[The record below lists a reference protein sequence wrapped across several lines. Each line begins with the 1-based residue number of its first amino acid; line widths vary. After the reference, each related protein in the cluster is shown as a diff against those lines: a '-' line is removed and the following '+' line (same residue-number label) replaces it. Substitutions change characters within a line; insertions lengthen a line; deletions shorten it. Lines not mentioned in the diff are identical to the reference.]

1 MFFSKNVSINHRTQ
15 LSDEMGMQWTNDHGK
30 YLGVLNFYPRVSRG
44 TFQFIVHNFHLRLS
58 AWKAKTLSFAGKV
71 ILAKSVLQS
80 LPSNVMQTTLI
91 LRLVCDVLTRS
102 VVVSFGETHEMVQRF
117 ILFLGTTF
125 VLLNLREV
133 WD

>member
-1 MFFSKNVSINHRTQ
+1 MSVLWNGEALDEFTPSRGICRGDPLSPYLFVLYIERTQ
-15 LSDEMGMQWTNDHGK
+15 LSDEMGMQWTNDH
-30 YLGVLNFYPRVSRG
+30 
-44 TFQFIVHNFHLRLS
+44 
-58 AWKAKTLSFAGKV
+58 GKV